1 MMRDISVD
9 ALLNP
14 PDDVL
19 AETFDAELEIKC
31 ALEDTDD
38 LDRRAMLITSHLL
51 TDPDDCVKLAQ

>member
-1 MMRDISVD
+1 MMRDISTD

-19 AETFDAELEIKC
+19 EEAFDTVVEIRC

-38 LDRRAMLITSHLL
+38 LDRQAMLITSHLM
-51 TDPDDCVKLAQ
+51 TDPDDCVR

>member
-9 ALLNP
+9 VLPNP
-14 PDDVL
+14 PDDL
-19 AETFDAELEIKC
+19 FEEAFDAELDISC